1 MLYVWG
7 PAYRIVGRNGSNG
20 SDADVT
26 FANILSALQ
35 TAENTQTTFI
45 TADEFGAPTIY
56 GAKIYGAEIYAGG
69 VGEKGGKVIGLT
81 SGGIQVFNGDSISV
95 LEISAFYNNTI
106 RDYIS
111 YIKTGGN
118 PLSISS
124 PDLYISNTSVHFED
138 ATDITWGKNAPKA
151 VFG

>member
-20 SDADVT
+20 SDANVT
-26 FANILSALQ
+26 FSNILSALQ

-95 LEISAFYNNTI
+95 LEISAFGTLNLQ
-106 RDYIS
+106 
-111 YIKTGGN
+111 
-118 PLSISS
+118 PLA
-124 PDLYISNTSVHFED
+124 F
-138 ATDITWGKNAPKA
+138 
-151 VFG
+151 